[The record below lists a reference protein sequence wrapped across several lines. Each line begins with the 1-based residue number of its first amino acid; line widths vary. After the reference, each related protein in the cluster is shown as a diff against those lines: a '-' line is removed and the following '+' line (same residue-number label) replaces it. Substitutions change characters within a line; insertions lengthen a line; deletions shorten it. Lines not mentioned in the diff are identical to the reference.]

1 MFIVY
6 QNAEEEEEALIN
18 YFVIAEL
25 PSAETEGL
33 GLLHLSCPFLMK
45 SEMPQRIPIS
55 HFN

>member
-6 QNAEEEEEALIN
+6 QNAEEEVLIN

-25 PSAETEGL
+25 PSAEAECL
-33 GLLHLSCPFLMK
+33 GLLHLSFPFLIK
-45 SEMPQRIPIS
+45 TEMPQRIPIS